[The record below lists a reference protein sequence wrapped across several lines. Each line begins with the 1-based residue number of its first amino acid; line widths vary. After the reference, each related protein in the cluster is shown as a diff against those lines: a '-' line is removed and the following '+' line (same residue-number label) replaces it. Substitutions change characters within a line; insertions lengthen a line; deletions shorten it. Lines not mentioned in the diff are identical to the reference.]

1 MLAELRMKLEVNKPD
16 FGCYQSS
23 NMQGILMG
31 QIDVDYAE
39 LLHNQGLKPYSQFIL
54 NGEKKE
60 WVVKTFTQRAY
71 QEIIAPL
78 LDSSFTHCF
87 IEKKDIH
94 VQIQNKILKTIRKQE
109 LLDEFYSDACSRYL
123 NLEFLTPTSFKSD
136 GKYVIMPDM
145 RYIYQ
150 SLMNKYSAASSDM
163 EMYDK
168 ETLEQ
173 LTGNSHIVQYRLR
186 STYFPLEG
194 IRIPSFKGEISVKIT
209 GTNTMAK
216 YARLLSRFGEYS
228 GVGIKTAMGMGGLRI
243 KEWRHRND

>member
-23 NMQGILMG
+23 NMQGVLME
-31 QIDVDYAE
+31 QLDSVYAK